1 MNPARKQRNQN
12 RPALRRVHE
21 TLWRRDEQG
30 VTVEKALIDA
40 ADSTAG
46 GIQIDRYPREKA
58 LRRNK
63 FLG

>member
-1 MNPARKQRNQN
+1 
-12 RPALRRVHE
+12 
-21 TLWRRDEQG
+21 

-63 FLG
+63 VFTTGDDGKLIMP